1 MPSLGAD
8 MEAGTLLEW
17 FVEPGSAVK
26 RGDIVALVD
35 TDKAEIE
42 IEIFEDGVID
52 QLLVEPGSE
61 VAVGTVLA
69 TLTGAPAGEGAPA
82 AAPSPPA
89 PTPPAPAPAPVAA
102 TPLPPSEVPHHLRPR
117 ISPLARRAAEQLHV
131 EIAGLQGTG
140 LGEAI
145 TLHDVEAVAGSTLAD
160 AESAPPVAAQTSPV
174 AQPASV
180 GQVASGAESAPATPS
195 AEPQGR
201 APALRRATAAL
212 MARSKREI
220 PHYYLER
227 TIDLHRAMTWMTA
240 RNADLPPS
248 ERLIPAALLLVAS
261 ARAARAVPEVNGR
274 YEHDTFQP
282 ATAVHLGVAVAVR
295 GGGLVAPVLHDAD
308 QASATDVMARLLEVA
323 TRARSGTLRSSE
335 MTGATLTVTNLGDR
349 GADRVFGVINVP
361 QVAIVGFGAVRDQPV
376 AVDGMLDVRPTVVA
390 TLSADH
396 RVSDGHTGSRF
407 LARLDAELQRPETL

>member
-1 MPSLGAD
+1 
-8 MEAGTLLEW
+8 
-17 FVEPGSAVK
+17 
-26 RGDIVALVD
+26 
-35 TDKAEIE
+35 
-42 IEIFEDGVID
+42 
-52 QLLVEPGSE
+52 
-61 VAVGTVLA
+61 
-69 TLTGAPAGEGAPA
+69 
-82 AAPSPPA
+82 
-89 PTPPAPAPAPVAA
+89 
-102 TPLPPSEVPHHLRPR
+102 
-117 ISPLARRAAEQLHV
+117 
-131 EIAGLQGTG
+131 
-140 LGEAI
+140 
-145 TLHDVEAVAGSTLAD
+145 
-160 AESAPPVAAQTSPV
+160 
-174 AQPASV
+174 
-180 GQVASGAESAPATPS
+180 
-195 AEPQGR
+195 
-201 APALRRATAAL
+201 

-261 ARAARAVPEVNGR
+261 ARAARTVPEVNGT